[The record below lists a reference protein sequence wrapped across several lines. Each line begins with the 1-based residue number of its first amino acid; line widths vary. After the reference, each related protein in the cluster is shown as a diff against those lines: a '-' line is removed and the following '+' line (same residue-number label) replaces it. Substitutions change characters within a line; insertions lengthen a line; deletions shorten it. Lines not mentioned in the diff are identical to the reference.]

1 MSIEPIYLLYG
12 AIFLAALL
20 LVEGLYLLYQDT
32 RGSAGAVNR
41 RMSMLAT
48 GRDSQEVFERLRR
61 KPMSQAERFGYLGT
75 LAMRFDRLIAQS
87 GLTITTGRML
97 LIMLGLTVTIYLL
110 MFYFVSAGKLPDDPA
125 ALAGSFLLPLLLG
138 IGGPIQYLKG
148 LKARRIKKFSE
159 QLPDALDIMVRSL
172 QAGHPI
178 SAAVSLVSKEMSD
191 PMGTEFGIAVDEM
204 TYGLDMREALE
215 NMGRRI
221 EIQDFQYVVVS
232 INIQHETGGNLAEV
246 LHNLSMV
253 IRDRFRMF
261 KKIRALSS
269 EGRMSAV
276 VLSFLPFAVGGLI
289 FAGNPNFYLEV
300 VDDPLFM
307 PMMGGAVGLM
317 LAGIFIMYRMV
328 NFRV

>member
-1 MSIEPIYLLYG
+1 MIIEPIYLLYG

-32 RGSAGAVNR
+32 RGGSSAVNR

-48 GRDSQEVFERLRR
+48 GKDSQQVFEHLRR
-61 KPMSQAERFGYLGT
+61 RPTARAERLGIFGGWFV
-75 LAMRFDRLIAQS
+75 RFDRLIAQS
-87 GLTITTGRML
+87 GLTISTGRML
-97 LIMLGLTVTIYLL
+97 LIMLGLMLSCFLFLL
-110 MFYFVSAGKLPDDPA
+110 YFTNAGTLPGEPA
-125 ALAGSFLLPLLLG
+125 AIVGWVLLSLLAGVLV
-138 IGGPIQYLKG
+138 PIVYLNY
-148 LKARRIKKFSE
+148 LRSNRIKQFSE

-178 SAAVSLVSKEMSD
+178 TAAIGLVSKEMND
-191 PMGTEFGIAVDEM
+191 PIGTEFGIAVDEM
-204 TYGLDMREALE
+204 TYGLDMREALY

-221 EIQDFQYVVVS
+221 EIQDFEYVVVS

-246 LHNLSMV
+246 LNNLSVV

-269 EGRMSAV
+269 EGRLSAV
-276 VLSFLPFAVGGLI
+276 VLSFLPFAVGAII
-289 FAGNPNFYLEV
+289 FTGNPGFYLNV
-300 VDDPLFM
+300 ADDPLFL
-307 PMMGGAVGLM
+307 PMMGGALGLM
-317 LAGIFIMYRMV
+317 LVGIFIMYRMV

>member
-1 MSIEPIYLLYG
+1 MIIEPIYLLYG

-32 RGSAGAVNR
+32 RGGSSAVNR
-41 RMSMLAT
+41 RMSMLAS
-48 GRDSQEVFERLRR
+48 GKDSQTVFKHLRR
-61 KPMSQAERFGYLGT
+61 KPTTKASRLGLFG
-75 LAMRFDRLIAQS
+75 AWFVRFDRLIAQS
-87 GLTITTGRML
+87 GLIISTWRML
-97 LIMLGLTVTIYLL
+97 LIMVGLTAACFLFLL
-110 MFYFVSAGKLPDDPA
+110 YFTNSGTLPGAPA
-125 ALAGSFLLPLLLG
+125 AIFGWVLLSALVGVL
-138 IGGPIQYLKG
+138 GPIVYLRS

-178 SAAVSLVSKEMSD
+178 SASVSLVSKEMSD
-191 PMGTEFGIAVDEM
+191 PIGTEFGIAVDEM

-221 EIQDFQYVVVS
+221 EVQDFQYVVVS

-246 LHNLSMV
+246 LRNLSMV

-261 KKIRALSS
+261 KKIKALSA
-269 EGRMSAV
+269 EGRLSAV
-276 VLSFLPFAVGGLI
+276 VLSFLPFAVGALI
-289 FAGNPNFYLEV
+289 FTGNPNFYLRV
-300 VDDPLFM
+300 ADDPLFL
-307 PMMGGAVGLM
+307 PMMGAALGLM
-317 LAGIFIMYRMV
+317 LAGIYIMYRMV

>member
-1 MSIEPIYLLYG
+1 MNIEPIYLLYG

-32 RGSAGAVNR
+32 RGGAGSVNR

-61 KPMSQAERFGYLGT
+61 RPMSRAERFGAIGD
-75 LAMRFDRLIAQS
+75 LAIRFDRLIAQS
-87 GLTITTGRML
+87 GLTITTGRMA
-97 LIMLGLTVTIYLL
+97 LIMVGLTVSIFLL
-110 MFYFVSAGKLPDDPA
+110 LLYFVSSGALPDDPA
-125 ALAGSFLLPLLLG
+125 AMAGWVLVSLVFG
-138 IGGPIQYLKG
+138 TICPIYYLKS
-148 LKARRIKKFSE
+148 LKATRIKKFSE

-178 SAAVSLVSKEMSD
+178 SAAVGLVSKEMAD

-215 NMGRRI
+215 NMGRRV
-221 EIQDFQYVVVS
+221 EVHDFQYVVVS

-276 VLSFLPFAVGGLI
+276 VLSFLPFAVGAVI
-289 FAGNPNFYLEV
+289 FAGNPNFYLKV
-300 VDDPLFM
+300 ADDPLFM
-307 PMMGGAVGLM
+307 PMMGGALGLM
-317 LAGIFIMYRMV
+317 LAGIYIMYRMV

>member
-1 MSIEPIYLLYG
+1 MIIEPIYLLYG

-32 RGSAGAVNR
+32 RGGSSAVNR

-48 GRDSQEVFERLRR
+48 GKDSQQVFEHLRR
-61 KPMSQAERFGYLGT
+61 RPTSRAEQLGIFGGWFV
-75 LAMRFDRLIAQS
+75 RFDRLIAQS
-87 GLTITTGRML
+87 GLTISTGRML
-97 LIMLGLTVTIYLL
+97 LIMLGLMLSCFLFLL
-110 MFYFVSAGKLPDDPA
+110 YFTNAGTLPGQPA
-125 ALAGSFLLPLLLG
+125 AIVGWVLLSLLAGVLV
-138 IGGPIQYLKG
+138 PIVYLKY
-148 LKARRIKKFSE
+148 LRSDRIKKFSE

-178 SAAVSLVSKEMSD
+178 SAAIGLVSKEMND
-191 PMGTEFGIAVDEM
+191 PIGTEFGIAVDEM
-204 TYGLDMREALE
+204 TYGLDMREALY

-221 EIQDFQYVVVS
+221 EIQDFEYVVVS

-246 LHNLSMV
+246 LNNLSVV

-269 EGRMSAV
+269 EGRLSAV
-276 VLSFLPFAVGGLI
+276 VLSFLPFAVGAII
-289 FAGNPNFYLEV
+289 FTGNPGFYLNV
-300 VDDPLFM
+300 ADDPLFL
-307 PMMGGAVGLM
+307 PMMGGALGLM
-317 LAGIFIMYRMV
+317 LVGIFIMYRMV

>member
-1 MSIEPIYLLYG
+1 MIIEPIYLLYG

-32 RGSAGAVNR
+32 RGGSRAVNR

-48 GRDSQEVFERLRR
+48 GKESQQVFEHLRR
-61 KPMSQAERFGYLGT
+61 KPTARAERLGIFGGWFV
-75 LAMRFDRLIAQS
+75 RFDRLIGQS
-87 GLTITTGRML
+87 GLTISAGQML
-97 LIMLGLTVTIYLL
+97 LIMVGLMLSCFLFLL
-110 MFYFVSAGKLPDDPA
+110 YFTNAGTLPGQPA
-125 ALAGSFLLPLLLG
+125 AIAGWVLLSVLAGVLA
-138 IGGPIQYLKG
+138 PIVYLHTRKSN
-148 LKARRIKKFSE
+148 RIKQFSE

-178 SAAVSLVSKEMSD
+178 SAAIGLVAKEMND
-191 PMGTEFGIAVDEM
+191 PIGTEFGIAMDEM
-204 TYGLDMREALE
+204 TYGLDLREALQ

-221 EIQDFQYVVVS
+221 EIQDFEYVVVS

-246 LHNLSMV
+246 LNNLSVV

-269 EGRMSAV
+269 EGRLSAV
-276 VLSFLPFAVGGLI
+276 VLSFLPFAVGAII
-289 FAGNPNFYLEV
+289 FTGNPGFYLNV
-300 VDDPLFM
+300 IDDPLFL
-307 PMMGGAVGLM
+307 PMMGGALGLM
-317 LAGIFIMYRMV
+317 LVGIFIMYRMV